1 MAEVTSTP
9 GLRSVVEALGCGKYL
24 FSGLS
29 QNRRTSRDYERLCA
43 TGEAFIY
50 VAMSRSMVRRLEL
63 AHEAFRTVSEAGEVA
78 LLHCDG
84 LVEAH
89 DPQREMFGF
98 PRLQGLVGTHRDGGS
113 SLVAFLLSELT
124 RFAGE
129 DWEQEDDITLVTLE
143 RSEEL

>member
-63 AHEAFRTVSEAGEVA
+63 AHEAFRTVWEAGEVA
-78 LLHCDG
+78 LLHCEG

-89 DPQREMFGF
+89 DPEGEMFGL
-98 PRLQGLVGTHRDGGS
+98 PRLRE
-113 SLVAFLLSELT
+113 LVAEHAAEDRLPDEIGLKGSHLWALLVPEWQQHAQTSI
-124 RFAGE
+124 G
-129 DWEQEDDITLVTLE
+129 
-143 RSEEL
+143 RSPH